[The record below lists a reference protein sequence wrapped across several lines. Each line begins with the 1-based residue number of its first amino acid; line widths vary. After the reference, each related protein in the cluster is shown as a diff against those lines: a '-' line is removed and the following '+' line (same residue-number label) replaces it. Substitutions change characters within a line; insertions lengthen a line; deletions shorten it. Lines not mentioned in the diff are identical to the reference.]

1 MRSRMHRSIVLCLLL
16 IPALGACASSPAQHP
31 VGGVHAGESFGWL
44 HGNCL
49 AIKNPGIEKH
59 RDLTL
64 ILLDDP
70 QSLAKATVLGKA
82 DSGEECFALLED
94 RRTVNVA
101 EGYSFYLIDTDAQ
114 ANLGIGMLGT
124 LDDMRKYTFHYCTT
138 TEGVAF
144 KVNEK
149 GREIWRGYYYLGY
162 ESEAT
167 CESD

>member
-1 MRSRMHRSIVLCLLL
+1 VD
-16 IPALGACASSPAQHP
+16 GA
-31 VGGVHAGESFGWL
+31 HANESFGWL

-82 DSGEECFALLED
+82 DSGAECFALLED

-124 LDDMRKYTFHYCTT
+124 LDDMPKYTFHYCTT
-138 TEGVAF
+138 MEGVAF

-149 GREIWRGYYYLGY
+149 GRGIWRGYYYLGY

>member
-1 MRSRMHRSIVLCLLL
+1 MHRSIVLCLLL
-16 IPALGACASSPAQHP
+16 IPAIGACASSSAQHQ
-31 VGGVHAGESFGWL
+31 VSDVHASERFGWL

-64 ILLDDP
+64 MLLDDP
-70 QSLAKATVLGKA
+70 QSLVKATVLGKTN
-82 DSGEECFALLED
+82 SGEECFALLED
-94 RRTVNVA
+94 RRKINVS

-114 ANLGIGMLGT
+114 VNLGIGILGT

-144 KVNEK
+144 KVNEIS
-149 GREIWRGYYYLGY
+149 RETWKGYYYLGY